1 MQEIRERAQELFEE
15 LVEIRR
21 DFHMH
26 PEVSSKEYRT
36 AQQIEKHLDAM
47 GIEHARIA
55 DTGVVGLIQ
64 GKKAGMGKVIGM
76 RADIDALPIQEVKNR
91 DYHSLNDGVMHACG
105 HDMHATILLGAAKI
119 LKERQ
124 EDFSGVVKLFFQ
136 PAEEAVGGA
145 KRMIA
150 AGCME
155 NPKVDHVIGLH
166 VEPHVDTGKIEMKYG
181 VLTAITDK
189 LLVTVKGKSGHAAVP
204 QLAIDPIAIA
214 AQIVTAFQMV
224 VSRMVGP
231 LDSAVLTIGSIH
243 GGTAPN
249 IIPDQVEMTG
259 TLRTLSWETRTKAE
273 KLMKDLSTSIAESF
287 GASVDFELRA
297 GYIGVVNDREVTDV
311 IKGVASDLLGKENIG
326 WVEFPSLG
334 GEDFAYFAQAV
345 PSTFY
350 HLGCGNE
357 AKGTRVS
364 LHNKGFDA
372 DEDCIP
378 VGVAL
383 QVESVLALMKK

>member
-1 MQEIRERAQELFEE
+1 MKTSMEQAQGLFEE

-21 DFHMH
+21 DFHQH

-36 AQQIEKHLDAM
+36 AEQIEKHLDAM
-47 GIEHARIA
+47 GIEHTRVA
-55 DTGVVGLIQ
+55 DTGVVGIIW
-64 GKKAGMGKVIGM
+64 GKQKGAGKVIGM
-76 RADIDALPIQEVKNR
+76 RADIDALPIQEAKDR
-91 DYHSLNDGVMHACG
+91 AYHSVNDGVMHACG

-119 LKERQ
+119 LKER
-124 EDFSGVVKLFFQ
+124 EDEFAGVIKLFFQ

-166 VEPHVDTGKIEMKYG
+166 VEPSIDTGKIELKYG
-181 VLTAITDK
+181 TLTAITDK
-189 LLVTVKGKSGHAAVP
+189 LLMTVKGKAGHAAVP
-204 QLAIDPIAIA
+204 ELAVDPIAIT
-214 AQIVTAFQMV
+214 AQIITALQMV
-224 VSRMVGP
+224 VSRTVGP

-249 IIPDQVEMTG
+249 IIPGEVEMTG

-273 KLMKDLSTSIAESF
+273 TLMRELATSIAESF
-287 GASVDFELRA
+287 GGSVDFELRA
-297 GYIGVVNDREVTDV
+297 GYIGVVNDKAVTDV
-311 IKGVASDLLGKENIG
+311 IKGVAAEMIGEENLGY
-326 WVEFPSLG
+326 VEFPSLG
-334 GEDFAYFAQAV
+334 GEDFAYFAQAA
-345 PSTFY
+345 PSSFY

-364 LHNKGFDA
+364 LHNEAFDA

-378 VGVAL
+378 LGVAL
-383 QVESVLALMKK
+383 QVENALALMKE